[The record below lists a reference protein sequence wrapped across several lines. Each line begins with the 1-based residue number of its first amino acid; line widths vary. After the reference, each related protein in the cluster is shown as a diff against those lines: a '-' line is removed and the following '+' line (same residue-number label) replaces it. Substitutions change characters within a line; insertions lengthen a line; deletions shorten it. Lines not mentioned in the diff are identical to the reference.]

1 MLRLEGLEKTYENGF
16 AQKVL
21 KGIDLEV
28 IEGEFLA
35 LTGKSGSGKST
46 LLYQIGLLDY
56 PSAGAVKI
64 DGIDMGKIGS
74 SSRSLVRLHK
84 LGFIFQDY
92 ALLPELTALENV
104 VVPLLMRGESKT
116 IAYQKAQRALERVG
130 LGHRLANTPAKL
142 SGGEQQRVSI
152 ARAVAGHPKL
162 LLADEPTANL
172 DTENGAIVMDLLHQL
187 HEEGQTIIL
196 VTHEEEF
203 AQRAPRRLVMSDGLI
218 IKETRRGS

>member
-1 MLRLEGLEKTYENGF
+1 MLRLKGVEKTYENGVS
-16 AQKVL
+16 QKVL

-28 IEGEFLA
+28 AEGEFLA

-56 PSAGAVKI
+56 PTAGSVVF
-64 DGIDMGKIGS
+64 DGVDTGSIGS
-74 SSRSLVRLHK
+74 AKRTLIRLHK

-92 ALLPELTALENV
+92 ALLPELNAIENV
-104 VVPLLMRGESKT
+104 AVPLLMRGET
-116 IAYQKAQRALERVG
+116 KAVSYEKSRRALERVG
-130 LGHRLANTPAKL
+130 LGHRLGNTPAKL

-172 DTENGAIVMDLLHQL
+172 DTENGGIVMELLSQL
-187 HEEGQTIIL
+187 HDEGQTIIL

-203 AQRAPRRLVMSDGLI
+203 ARRAPRRLVMSDGRI
-218 IKETRRGS
+218 VKESAR